1 MDYSGMTVNER
12 LAVSGLFKEFDKAV
26 RKKDKMKLVEILKE
40 VSLSNANIDDILRK
54 YKIGD

>member
-12 LAVSGLFKEFDKAV
+12 FAVSGLFKEFDKAV

-40 VSLSNANIDDILRK
+40 VSLSDANIDDFLRK

>member
-40 VSLSNANIDDILRK
+40 VSLSDANIDDILRK
-54 YKIGD
+54 YKIGH

>member
-1 MDYSGMTVNER
+1 MTVNER

-40 VSLSNANIDDILRK
+40 VSLSDANIDDILRK
-54 YKIGD
+54 YKIGH